1 MPFVRHRLLQEHD
14 DAAKADEDSG
24 KHASGGAADRAPQQG
39 EDMSDKDVAKLIV
52 VKQSRQ
58 RRGDVRPGAEHHAE
72 EAHII
77 SEGLHFFEH
86 ELQEASPPSY

>member
-1 MPFVRHRLLQEHD
+1 MPCVRHCLLQEHD
-14 DAAKADEDSG
+14 DAAKDNEEGG
-24 KHASGGAADRAPQQG
+24 KHASGGAADRALQKG

-58 RRGDVRPGAEHHAE
+58 RKGDARQGAEHHAE

-86 ELQEASPPSY
+86 ELQEASPPP